1 MALSFTEDS
10 LIQSLPRQQE
20 PPEPPP
26 VPIPDPFYLPYPM
39 RPPRLD
45 RRSFLRNSSLAGL
58 ALGFPTIIPASALG
72 KDDTVAPSNRLQLVG
87 VGLKSQGGG
96 DMRNLMSKKGVQ
108 VIAVCDVDK
117 RVLKSSA
124 DAVVK
129 KGMAAPREY
138 QDFRELLAKEKPDA
152 AVMGLPDH
160 WHGVI
165 SCAFLRAGID
175 VYGEKP
181 LAKTFMEGQA
191 IVDAVKANGRV
202 WQTGMWQRS
211 TGNFRKAVE
220 IIRNGELGKLL
231 HVEAGTTANGHG
243 IPAAPKPGE
252 KAPAEVDYDLWVGP
266 SAWMEYDPRVFHF
279 NWRWHTNFGGG
290 MVLDW
295 VCHHGDIAAWA
306 IGKDAEYAV
315 AVEGKGELRE
325 SPWDTHRTYDY
336 TLTYADGVKLN
347 VNSKFEGVK
356 FVGEKGSLFVRRGG
370 QVCSIKGLWEKD
382 LGPDAWRCPGT
393 TDHFQEFVD
402 CCQSRR
408 KPLSHALAAHH
419 STAIG
424 HFGNAALFTGR
435 KLKFDPVARQFV
447 GDDAANALLTRELRK
462 PWSLTNV

>member
-1 MALSFTEDS
+1 
-10 LIQSLPRQQE
+10 
-20 PPEPPP
+20 
-26 VPIPDPFYLPYPM
+26 M